1 MLSLFKDRSGGLW
14 MGCEHGLDRF
24 DPATETFV
32 HHQITSDTVPRVSD
46 AVRHVYE
53 DARGML
59 WLSTGHGLCRLDPH
73 SGKTTWYRHNTGD
86 RLSLS
91 SDDIK
96 SSGEDRQGVF
106 WVASGEGLDAFDRNT
121 GRVTFH
127 VPLREPH
134 EIVFL

>member
-1 MLSLFKDRSGGLW
+1 
-14 MGCEHGLDRF
+14 
-24 DPATETFV
+24 
-32 HHQITSDTVPRVSD
+32 
-46 AVRHVYE
+46 
-53 DARGML
+53 L